1 MVVKNHE
8 QLQADLGRL
17 VYSNGVNASFL
28 DRHQAVKDA
37 LGIITFV
44 ICVLIG
50 TLFINA
56 FIFRSFNVE
65 GPSMESTLYTGD
77 RLIVNRIPVTLAQ
90 LQNKSYLPHRGQ
102 IIVFKNPMFV
112 PGLGEEYIV
121 KRVIAFEGERV
132 VLKNGKFTVFNDEH
146 ITGFNPDD
154 DNHGEPGKYTAGDV
168 DEVVPKG
175 TIFVT
180 GDHRAEGYSRDS
192 RNGLGM
198 IPLYDVVGPVSIRIF
213 PFDKVRFF

>member
-1 MVVKNHE
+1 MSS
-8 QLQADLGRL
+8 L
-17 VYSNGVNASFL
+17 VYSKNVNASFL

-44 ICVLIG
+44 ICVVIG

-65 GPSMESTLYTGD
+65 GPSMETTLYTGD
-77 RLIVNRIPVTLAQ
+77 RLIVNRMPVTLAQ
-90 LQNKSYLPHRGQ
+90 LQNKSYVPDRGQ
-102 IIVFKNPMFV
+102 VIIFKNPMFV

-121 KRVIAFEGERV
+121 KRVIAFEGEHV
-132 VLKNGKFTVFNDEH
+132 VLKKGKFTVFNDEH

-154 DNHGEPGKYTAGDV
+154 ENNGEPGSYTAGDV
-168 DEVVPKG
+168 DEIVPEG
-175 TIFVT
+175 TIFVA

-198 IPLYDVVGPVSIRIF
+198 IPLYDVVGPVALRIF
-213 PFDKVRFF
+213 PFDKIRLF